1 MEAEQM
7 SGGKEQHRIGQER
20 RWESVAHGP
29 RVLASLKTLGP
40 GLVAGASD
48 IDPTTVATMAVVGAT
63 TIYSLSWLAW
73 LLFPMLTI
81 VLVIAT
87 RVGAITG
94 RNLQEAVKARYGR
107 APQWILLG
115 SIVGVNI
122 LTLAADVHAG
132 AAALGLLFH
141 RESIWFLLLFAGATL
156 ALVLWSTYD
165 EIERVLK
172 YVLLILLAY
181 PISAVLAHP
190 DWGQVLRRTFIPSFS
205 TNGDYIT
212 GAVAMLGT
220 AITGY
225 VYVWQTVQTAEEQ
238 PNEGLQKTRQL
249 DAVVGTFFSVA
260 IVWFILIAT
269 GATLGVQRR
278 PVNTAEEAAQALAPA
293 AGPYA
298 SYVFGVGLL
307 GSALIAVPVLMATT
321 GYIVAGQLDVR
332 RGLSKPVRN
341 APTFYGVITAS
352 AVLAV
357 LISATGI
364 SPIRLLF
371 LASIVAGVATPIG
384 LTALMLVTSDPRL
397 MGDRA
402 VRGPLRAAGWAV
414 TAIVAILSLL
424 YLAQQITG
432 GGR

>member
-1 MEAEQM
+1 MQK
-7 SGGKEQHRIGQER
+7 GKEQRGTGPER
-20 RWESVAHGP
+20 RGNAVVHGP
-29 RVLASLKTLGP
+29 RRVVATLRTLGP
-40 GLVAGASD
+40 GLVAGAAD

-63 TIYSLSWLAW
+63 TIYALSWLAW
-73 LLFPMLTI
+73 LLFPMLAV

-94 RNLQEAVKARYGR
+94 RNLQEAVKDRYGPV
-107 APQWILLG
+107 PQWVLLG
-115 SIVGVNI
+115 SIVGVNV
-122 LTLAADVHAG
+122 LTLAADIHAG

-141 RESIWFLLLFAGATL
+141 WESNWFLVLFGGAAL
-156 ALVLWSTYD
+156 ALVLWGTYD
-165 EIERVLK
+165 EVERVLK
-172 YVLLILLAY
+172 YVLLVLLAY
-181 PISAVLAHP
+181 PIAAVLAHP
-190 DWGQVLRRTFIPSFS
+190 DWSRVLRDTFVPHFS
-205 TNGDYIT
+205 RNGDYVT

-225 VYVWQTVQTAEEQ
+225 VYVWQTVQVAEEQ
-238 PNEGLQKTRQL
+238 PSEGLRKTRQL
-249 DAVVGTFFSVA
+249 DAIVGTFFSVA

-278 PVNTAEEAAQALAPA
+278 PVDTAEEAAQALAPV

-307 GSALIAVPVLMATT
+307 GSALIAVPVLMITT
-321 GYIVAGQLDVR
+321 GYVVGGQLDMR
-332 RGLSKPVRN
+332 RGLSEPIRN
-341 APTFYGVITAS
+341 APAFYGVITAS
-352 AVLAV
+352 TLLAV
-357 LISATGI
+357 LVSAIGI

-384 LTALMLVTSDPRL
+384 LTALMLVTTDRGL

-402 VRGPLRAAGWAV
+402 VSGPLRFAGWGITALV
-414 TAIVAILSLL
+414 TVLSLL

-432 GGR
+432 GGS